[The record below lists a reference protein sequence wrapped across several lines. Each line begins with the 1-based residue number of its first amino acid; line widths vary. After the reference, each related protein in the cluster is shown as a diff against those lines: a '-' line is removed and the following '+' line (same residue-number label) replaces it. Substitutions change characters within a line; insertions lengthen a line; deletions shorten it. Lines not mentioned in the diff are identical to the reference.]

1 MTTIGPKFAMNTVKR
16 VAKNSFVTIS
26 AKAISSLP
34 SLLSLALIAR
44 YLSPDLFGEYIFVT
58 AFITIF
64 EVFTDMGYNSILVR
78 EIARAKDRLHKLI
91 GTAIV
96 AKSFVA
102 LLTFI
107 IIFISAQVL
116 SLVVHLSPEA
126 KKAIYILG
134 FAVCMDFFTDIVISA
149 VRAHERMEYEGAI
162 TIFNSTTS
170 LAFIALV
177 TVLDLGFI
185 SLFWA
190 KLCSIVLTMGLS
202 LFIYLKKF
210 GIPQFRQESGMR
222 KDLTREALPL
232 GIGQVIERF
241 YTRTNFILI
250 RIIKSVTEV
259 GFYGGAYKIIE
270 QLSLISVS
278 VVTAVF
284 PLFSV
289 LSQSSRASLALAH
302 GKTFKVLAVM
312 SLPIVVILSFLSEQI
327 TAIVFGSKHIQI
339 AQPLRI
345 LAFAVFLTFSNLLFK
360 FTLSAVNRQTLYRF
374 NAIVAFFVNLS
385 AALLLIPS
393 YGYVGACIA
402 FLASSSILFILGHYS
417 VAKNLPGVSLS
428 VLAKPAA
435 ASLIMALVIIF
446 TKDINVFFAAA
457 CGIFAYAVALIA
469 LKTFT
474 SEEMSLLKRK
484 TTSMKKDYS
493 EETTKH
499 A

>member
-1 MTTIGPKFAMNTVKR
+1 MNAVKR

-34 SLLSLALIAR
+34 SLLSLALVAR

-58 AFITIF
+58 AFIAVF

-78 EIARAKDRLHKLI
+78 EITRAKDKLQKI
-91 GTAIV
+91 VGTAIF
-96 AKSFVA
+96 AKSIIA
-102 LLTFI
+102 LITFM
-107 IIFISAQVL
+107 IIFISSHVL
-116 SLVVHLSPEA
+116 AMIVQLNPEV

-134 FAVCMDFFTDIVISA
+134 FAVCMDFFTDIVIST
-149 VRAHERMEYEGAI
+149 VRAHEKMEYEAVI
-162 TIFNSTTS
+162 IVFNSVTS
-170 LAFIALV
+170 LSFVALV
-177 TVLDLGFI
+177 TILDLGFI

-190 KLCSIVLTMGLS
+190 RLYSIVLTMGFS
-202 LFIYLKKF
+202 LLIYTKKF
-210 GIPQFRQESGMR
+210 GMPHFRQERGMR
-222 KDLTREALPL
+222 RHLTKDALPL

-250 RIIKSVTEV
+250 RVIKSVTEV

-284 PLFSV
+284 PVFSV
-289 LSQSSRASLALAH
+289 LSQSSRPSLALAH
-302 GKTFKVLAVM
+302 EKTFKVLAVI

-327 TAIVFGSKHIQI
+327 TSIIFGAKHMQI
-339 AQPLRI
+339 AQPLKI
-345 LAFAVFLTFSNLLFK
+345 LAFAVFLSFSNLLFK
-360 FTLSAVNRQTLYRF
+360 FTLSAVNRQNLYRF
-374 NAIVAFFVNLS
+374 NAIVAFSVNLA

-393 YGYVGACIA
+393 HGYIGACIT

-417 VAKNLPGVSLS
+417 VAKSLPGVSLY
-428 VLAKPAA
+428 VLVKPAA

-446 TKDINVFFAAA
+446 IKDVNVFFAAA

-474 SEEMSLLKRK
+474 SEEMSLLKR

-493 EETTKH
+493 EETTKR

>member
-1 MTTIGPKFAMNTVKR
+1 
-16 VAKNSFVTIS
+16 
-26 AKAISSLP
+26 
-34 SLLSLALIAR
+34 
-44 YLSPDLFGEYIFVT
+44 
-58 AFITIF
+58 
-64 EVFTDMGYNSILVR
+64 
-78 EIARAKDRLHKLI
+78 
-91 GTAIV
+91 
-96 AKSFVA
+96 
-102 LLTFI
+102 
-107 IIFISAQVL
+107 
-116 SLVVHLSPEA
+116 LVVHLSPEA

-134 FAVCMDFFTDIVISA
+134 LAVCMDFFTDIVISA

-190 KLCSIVLTMGLS
+190 KLCSIVLTMGFS
-202 LFIYLKKF
+202 LLIYTKKF
-210 GIPQFRQESGMR
+210 GMPHFRQERGMR
-222 KDLTREALPL
+222 KHLTKEALPL

-250 RIIKSVTEV
+250 RIMKSVTEV
-259 GFYGGAYKIIE
+259 GFYGGAYKIVE
-270 QLSLISVS
+270 QLSLIAVS

-284 PLFSV
+284 PVFSV
-289 LSQSSRASLALAH
+289 LAQSSRASLALAH
-302 GKTFKVLAVM
+302 EKTFKVLAVI

-327 TAIVFGSKHIQI
+327 TTIVFGAKHMQI
-339 AQPLRI
+339 AQPLKI

-374 NAIVAFFVNLS
+374 NAAVAFFVNLA

-417 VAKNLPGVSLS
+417 VAKSLPGVSLS

-435 ASLIMALVIIF
+435 ASLIMALVILFI
-446 TKDINVFFAAA
+446 KDVNVFFAAA

-474 SEEMSLLKRK
+474 SEEMSLLKRR
-484 TTSMKKDYS
+484 TDSIKKDYS
-493 EETTKH
+493 EETTKR

>member
-1 MTTIGPKFAMNTVKR
+1 MNTVKR

-34 SLLSLALIAR
+34 SILSLALVAR

-58 AFITIF
+58 AFIAVF

-78 EIARAKDRLHKLI
+78 EIARAKGRLHKLI

-102 LLTFI
+102 LLTFVL
-107 IIFISAQVL
+107 IFISAHVL
-116 SLVVHLSPEA
+116 ALVVQLSPEA

-149 VRAHERMEYEGAI
+149 VRSHEQMIYEAYI
-162 TIFNSTTS
+162 IIFNSVTS
-170 LAFIALV
+170 LSFIALV
-177 TVLDLGFI
+177 TILDLGFI
-185 SLFWA
+185 SLFLA
-190 KLCSIVLTMGLS
+190 RLCSIVLTMGLS
-202 LFIYLKKF
+202 LFIYTKKF
-210 GIPQFRQESGMR
+210 GIPHFQQEKGMR
-222 KDLTREALPL
+222 KHLTREALPL
-232 GIGQVIERF
+232 GIGQVIERS

-259 GFYGGAYKIIE
+259 GFYGGAYKIVE
-270 QLSLISVS
+270 QLSLIAVS
-278 VVTAVF
+278 IVTAVF
-284 PLFSV
+284 PVFSV

-302 GKTFKVLAVM
+302 EKTFKVLAVI
-312 SLPIVVILSFLSEQI
+312 SLPIVVILSFLSQQI
-327 TAIVFGSKHIQI
+327 TAIVFGAKLMQI
-339 AQPLRI
+339 AQPLKI
-345 LAFAVFLTFSNLLFK
+345 LAFAVFLSFSNLLFK
-360 FTLSAVNRQTLYRF
+360 FTLSAVNKQTLYRR
-374 NAIVAFFVNLS
+374 NALIAFFVNLS
-385 AALLLIPS
+385 AALLLIPAH
-393 YGYVGACIA
+393 GYIGACIT
-402 FLASSSILFILGHYS
+402 FLASSSLLFILGHCS
-417 VAKNLPGVSLS
+417 VAKSLPGVSLS

-446 TKDINVFFAAA
+446 IKDINIFFAAA
-457 CGIFAYAVALIA
+457 CGIIAYAVALIA

-474 SEEMSLLKRK
+474 SEEMSLLRRR